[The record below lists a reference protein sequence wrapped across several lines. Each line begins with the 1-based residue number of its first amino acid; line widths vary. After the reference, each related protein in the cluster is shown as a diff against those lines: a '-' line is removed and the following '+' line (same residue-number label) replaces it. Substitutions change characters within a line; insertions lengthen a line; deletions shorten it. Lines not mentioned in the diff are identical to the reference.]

1 MWACLFSQSSS
12 NRRRIFETAT
22 RISLSMFIRDRYLV
36 LMTAITENPA
46 SHKYNVEKGITIC
59 STFFFKA
66 GNLPFNLPGPEMGS
80 EMTPEYEILQ

>member
-1 MWACLFSQSSS
+1 
-12 NRRRIFETAT
+12 
-22 RISLSMFIRDRYLV
+22 
-36 LMTAITENPA
+36 MTAITKNPA
-46 SHKYNVEKGITIC
+46 SHKYNVEKGITIR